1 MSLYSVYVCEDF
13 EVGNGIL
20 TIWEAK
26 EVAKVK
32 DLDGF
37 NRVNEILISESG
49 ILPNGIICPDLFHNS
64 EFFDIILFE

>member
-26 EVAKVK
+26 EVAKVR

-49 ILPNGIICPDLFHNS
+49 ILPNGIICPDLFDNS
-64 EFFDIILFE
+64 EFFNIIIFE

>member
-26 EVAKVK
+26 EVAKVR

-49 ILPNGIICPDLFHNS
+49 ILPSAIICPDLFDNS
-64 EFFDIILFE
+64 KFFDIILFE

>member
-20 TIWEAK
+20 TIWDAK

-32 DLDGF
+32 DQDGF
-37 NRVNEILISESG
+37 NRVNEIIISESG
-49 ILPNGIICPDLFHNS
+49 ILPNGIICPDLFDNS
-64 EFFDIILFE
+64 EFFDIIIFE

>member
-26 EVAKVK
+26 EVAKVR

-49 ILPNGIICPDLFHNS
+49 ILPNGIICPDLFDNS
-64 EFFDIILFE
+64 EFFNIILFE

>member
-1 MSLYSVYVCEDF
+1 MSLHSVYICEDF

-20 TIWEAK
+20 TIWDAK

-49 ILPNGIICPDLFHNS
+49 ILPNSIICPDLFHNS

>member
-20 TIWEAK
+20 TIWDAK

-49 ILPNGIICPDLFHNS
+49 ILPNGIICPDLFDNS
-64 EFFDIILFE
+64 ELIDIILFE

>member
-1 MSLYSVYVCEDF
+1 MSKYSVYVCEDF

-26 EVAKVK
+26 EVAKVR

-49 ILPNGIICPDLFHNS
+49 ILPNGIICPDLFDNS
-64 EFFDIILFE
+64 EFFDVILFE

>member
-1 MSLYSVYVCEDF
+1 MSLYSVYICEDF

-26 EVAKVK
+26 EVAKVR

-49 ILPNGIICPDLFHNS
+49 ILPNGIICPDLFDNS
-64 EFFDIILFE
+64 EFFNIILFE